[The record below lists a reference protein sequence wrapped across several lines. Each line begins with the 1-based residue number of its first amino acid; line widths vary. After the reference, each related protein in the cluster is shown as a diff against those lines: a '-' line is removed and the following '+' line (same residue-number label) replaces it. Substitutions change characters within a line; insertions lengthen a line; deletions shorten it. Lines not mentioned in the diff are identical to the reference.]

1 MKSKVGRRS
10 VQSFDAKC
18 FRCSELEELPSIE
31 TLVYLEELWEK
42 WMYQAEERAY
52 LDWHSKA
59 PDPKCCWVL

>member
-1 MKSKVGRRS
+1 MPS
-10 VQSFDAKC
+10 V
-18 FRCSELEELPSIE
+18 FRCSELEELPSME

-59 PDPKCCWVL
+59 SDPKCWSVL